1 MWKKVTTVA
10 ICCILGIIWRFTG
23 RPKGLPP
30 GPTCYPIIG
39 NVGLFKP
46 SEAVRANRRLRKQ
59 YGDIYTIMFFHK
71 PIITVHGYDNIREL
85 MVKNVDMFLDRPITI
100 INGVFNKGKGLVWS
114 SGPLWK
120 EQRTFALTT
129 MRKFGF
135 GKRSLQGQ
143 IMEEVDCLMDELEK
157 YENKPFDIQNIL
169 NTSVSN
175 VICSLLFGNRFEYDD
190 TKFKRLIDLLNKLF
204 TTGSGSSPEFVFP
217 ILRHLPMSRFAKVQK
232 LFADIDGFTSEII
245 EEHRRN
251 FNGNNINDF
260 IDGFLLQQN
269 ETEENSTFT
278 DEQLKISVREFFAA
292 GTETTSTTLIWSLL
306 FLIHHP
312 EWQQKLRDDIDAV
325 IGQSQPTMEHKEQLP
340 LVEAFI
346 LEVQRHANLFPLG
359 LPHAPKEDFN
369 YKGYHLPKGSFM
381 FFVLD
386 SVMTDPEIFPE
397 PTKFKPERFLDNG
410 GTCNGEQKE
419 KLIPFSTG
427 RRLCLGDSLAK
438 MELFLFLTRFLQKFK
453 IKPENPECMPSLEG
467 KMGITTMPTSFNIVL
482 IKR

>member
-10 ICCILGIIWRFTG
+10 VCCILGIIWRYTG

-39 NVGLFKP
+39 NAGLVKP
-46 SEAVRANRRLRKQ
+46 SEAVQAHRKLRQK
-59 YGDIYTIMFFHK
+59 YGDIYTIMTFHK
-71 PIITVHGYDNIREL
+71 PMIAVNGYDNIREL
-85 MVKNVDMFLDRPITI
+85 LVKHGDIFSDRPLTI
-100 INGVFNKGKGLVWS
+100 VNGVFNKGKGLVWS

-143 IMEEVDCLMDELEK
+143 IMEEVDCLMEELEK

-175 VICSLLFGNRFEYDD
+175 VICSLLFGKRFEYED
-190 TKFKRLIDLLNKLF
+190 TKFKRLIELLNKLF
-204 TTGSGSSPEFVFP
+204 ATASASSPAFLFP

-232 LFADIDGFTSEII
+232 LFDDIDGLTSEII
-245 EEHRRN
+245 EEHRKN
-251 FNGNNINDF
+251 FDGNNVNDF

-269 ETEENSTFT
+269 ETEENTTFT

-292 GTETTSTTLIWSLL
+292 GTETTSTTIRWALL
-306 FLIHHP
+306 FLIHHR

-325 IGQSQPTMEHKEQLP
+325 IGQSQPMMEHKDQLP
-340 LVEAFI
+340 EVEAFI

-359 LPHAPKEDFN
+359 IPHAPKEDFN
-369 YKGYHLPKGSFM
+369 YKGYNLPKGTFM
-381 FFVLD
+381 FFALG
-386 SVMTDPEIFPE
+386 SVMTDPQIFPE
-397 PTKFKPERFLDNG
+397 PTKFKPERFLDNSG
-410 GTCNGEQKE
+410 KCNGEQKE

-453 IKPENPECMPSLEG
+453 IKPENPECLPSLEG
-467 KMGITTMPTSFNIVL
+467 KQGVTTMPTSFNIVL

>member
-1 MWKKVTTVA
+1 
-10 ICCILGIIWRFTG
+10 
-23 RPKGLPP
+23 
-30 GPTCYPIIG
+30 
-39 NVGLFKP
+39 
-46 SEAVRANRRLRKQ
+46 
-59 YGDIYTIMFFHK
+59 
-71 PIITVHGYDNIREL
+71 
-85 MVKNVDMFLDRPITI
+85 
-100 INGVFNKGKGLVWS
+100 
-114 SGPLWK
+114 
-120 EQRTFALTT
+120 

-278 DEQLKISVREFFAA
+278 GISFAKK
-292 GTETTSTTLIWSLL
+292 
-306 FLIHHP
+306 
-312 EWQQKLRDDIDAV
+312 KLY
-325 IGQSQPTMEHKEQLP
+325 HK
-340 LVEAFI
+340 
-346 LEVQRHANLFPLG
+346 
-359 LPHAPKEDFN
+359 KE
-369 YKGYHLPKGSFM
+369 S
-381 FFVLD
+381 
-386 SVMTDPEIFPE
+386 
-397 PTKFKPERFLDNG
+397 
-410 GTCNGEQKE
+410 
-419 KLIPFSTG
+419 
-427 RRLCLGDSLAK
+427 
-438 MELFLFLTRFLQKFK
+438 
-453 IKPENPECMPSLEG
+453 
-467 KMGITTMPTSFNIVL
+467 
-482 IKR
+482 